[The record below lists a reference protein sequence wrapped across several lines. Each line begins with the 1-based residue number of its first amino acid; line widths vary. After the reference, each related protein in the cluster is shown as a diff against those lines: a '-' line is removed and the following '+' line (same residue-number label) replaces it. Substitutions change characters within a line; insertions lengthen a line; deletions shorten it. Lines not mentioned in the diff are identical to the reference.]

1 MSNIL
6 KLGAACLLLAASL
19 AHAAPEAPLTPQ
31 QRSQAIADIATAF
44 EQTYIF
50 PEVGSAIARD
60 LLARRARGE
69 YDHIEASRELAAL
82 LSKHIDDISHDKHT
96 EVAYLEDDQLAEAPP
111 ADPAAVRKRA
121 AARRARAKA
130 ANYGF
135 AAPQRLDGNIA
146 LVRFD
151 SFYPPA
157 EAAPFV
163 HALMSDLA
171 DADAL
176 VLDLREN
183 GGGAAQLIPVLAS
196 YLFDEQPVHLY
207 DTVDRR
213 LGTRTQA
220 WTAPALTGAR
230 FGGRKPV
237 YILTSAG
244 TISAAENL
252 AYTLQKLGRASVVG
266 ERTAGA
272 AHGSYGKPVSSH
284 LVPMVASRRII
295 HAVTKSD
302 WDRSGV
308 LPDIQ
313 APAGEALAVALARA
327 RADIARAAP

>member
-1 MSNIL
+1 MSTFI
-6 KLGAACLLLAASL
+6 KLAASAL
-19 AHAAPEAPLTPQ
+19 LLVSALVQAAPEAPLTPQ
-31 QRSQAIADIATAF
+31 QRNQAIADIAGAF

-69 YDHIEASRELAAL
+69 YDHVSASRDLAAL
-82 LSKHIDDISHDKHT
+82 LSRHIDDISHDKHT
-96 EVAYLEDDQLAEAPP
+96 EVAYFEEDQLAAPPP
-111 ADPAAVRKRA
+111 ADPATVRKRA

-176 VLDLREN
+176 ILDLREN

-207 DTVDRR
+207 DTLDRR
-213 LGTRTQA
+213 LGTRSEA

-252 AYTLQKLGRASVVG
+252 AYTLQKLGRATVVG
-266 ERTAGA
+266 ERTVGA

-308 LPDIQ
+308 LPDIK
-313 APAGEALAVALARA
+313 APAGEALDVALARA
-327 RADIARAAP
+327 RADLDRSAP